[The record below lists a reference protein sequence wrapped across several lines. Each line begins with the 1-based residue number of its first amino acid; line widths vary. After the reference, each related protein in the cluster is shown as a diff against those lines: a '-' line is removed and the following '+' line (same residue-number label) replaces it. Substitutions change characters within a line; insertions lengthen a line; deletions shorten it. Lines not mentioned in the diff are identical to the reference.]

1 MGFHKTVSGR
11 APEKKETD
19 DLYEHRH
26 PFSGYKWLETPRE
39 YRTLVKATA
48 MEFVGTAVFIFLAI
62 GSVTS
67 GCQTKDVKAASGNA
81 GDTSVAEVVPG
92 SCFLQSTTLLNI
104 ALSFGLSLFI
114 VIYFTASFSGGH
126 INPAVSLAMFITKR
140 ISLLRCVIYTIFQCA
155 GAAVASIVLKGL
167 NPVGYKAAAG
177 AANQL
182 NAEAGATIGVALGY
196 EIILTFVLVFVVFA
210 ATDTKRALMTA
221 PLPVLAPL
229 SIGITVFA
237 IHLVG
242 VPIDGCCVN
251 PARGFGAAAVA
262 RVWSDYWIFW
272 VGPFVGAIIAAVLY
286 EAAFKTRRIDRSESD
301 KQQEADVETGIPVAS
316 NTSAAVHSGV
326 AGLAE

>member
-1 MGFHKTVSGR
+1 MSPFRKLSGFEQPQKPR
-11 APEKKETD
+11 PA
-19 DLYEHRH
+19 R
-26 PFSGYKWLETPRE
+26 TPRRPLSGFKWYEPAKE

-48 MEFVGTAVFIFLAI
+48 VEFVGTGVFIFLAI

-81 GDTSVAEVVPG
+81 GDTTVEEVVPG

-104 ALSFGLSLFI
+104 ALSFGLSLFAC
-114 VIYFTASFSGGH
+114 IYFAASFSGGH
-126 INPAVSLAMFITKR
+126 LNPAVTLAMFITKR
-140 ISLLRCVIYTIFQCA
+140 ISLVRAVVYTIVQCS
-155 GAAVASIVLKGL
+155 GAAVASVILKGL

-182 NAEAGATIGVALGY
+182 NAEAGATVGVALGY
-196 EIILTFVLVFVVFA
+196 EIILTFILVFVVFA

-221 PLPVLAPL
+221 PLPVLAPIA
-229 SIGITVFA
+229 IGITVFC

-262 RVWSDYWIFW
+262 RVWDHYWIFW
-272 VGPFVGAIIAAVLY
+272 VGPYVGALAAAILY
-286 EAAFKTRRIDRSESD
+286 ESAFKTRTEEKASEED
-301 KQQEADVETGIPVAS
+301 QKTNADVESGIPVAANNS
-316 NTSAAVHSGV
+316 QAVHSGV
-326 AGLAE
+326 NGLSE